1 MLFGG
6 DDRRQWIVFAEGS
19 STSGGRS
26 GSLIGGGVGGGGTG
40 GFWAWTAPSNVG
52 LAVAVTAMAGIA
64 LAATVV
70 YSR

>member
-19 STSGGRS
+19 STGGGRS
-26 GSLIGGGVGGGGTG
+26 GSLIGGGVGGG

>member
-19 STSGGRS
+19 TGGGGGGRS
-26 GSLIGGGVGGGGTG
+26 GSLIGGGVGGGS
-40 GFWAWTAPSNVG
+40 GFWGWTAPSNVG